1 MVLNNLVADFDKSF
15 VSFQL
20 LSFLL
25 REKKTSSL
33 STRLFP
39 CFVFCC
45 YINDVIMSC
54 ASCFHYP
61 KNLCTFIY
69 SMNELDCFDTNL
81 VALYCYLY
89 VSSCVYIYMIYLHG
103 AVLTSRKS
111 QFCAVNKWIYR
122 TFWACN
128 ISSVL
133 ALTIRAILEHINK
146 TPMKKK
152 TTKL

>member
-15 VSFQL
+15 VFFQL
-20 LSFLL
+20 LSFHL
-25 REKKTSSL
+25 REKKTSSI

-39 CFVFCC
+39 CSVFCC

-81 VALYCYLY
+81 VALYFTYMFLR
-89 VSSCVYIYMIYLHG
+89 VYIYMIYLHG
-103 AVLTSRKS
+103 VVLTSRKS

-133 ALTIRAILEHINK
+133 ALTIRAILEVIRK
-146 TPMKKK
+146 PSTKKK

>member
-1 MVLNNLVADFDKSF
+1 MRILINR
-15 VSFQL
+15 
-20 LSFLL
+20 LSFFNCFLSFEGEENIIYIYTTFPLFRILL
-25 REKKTSSL
+25 LHKWCNNVLRQLFPLPKKPLHIYLQYERIGLFRYEFSSL
-33 STRLFP
+33 VL
-39 CFVFCC
+39 
-45 YINDVIMSC
+45 
-54 ASCFHYP
+54 
-61 KNLCTFIY
+61 
-69 SMNELDCFDTNL
+69 
-81 VALYCYLY
+81 YLY

-103 AVLTSRKS
+103 VVLTSRKS

-128 ISSVL
+128 ISSIL